1 MIRQFELKKYLHDLL
16 GVDAFKDY
24 CPNGMIVEGSD
35 DLYSGITGVS
45 FTLDLVKTA
54 IAKKSDFILVH
65 HPHGFWKGQNQ
76 TLTGPHKTKIK
87 LLLENNISLWGYHLP
102 MDAHP
107 IYGNNAC
114 LAKAIGATPIGGFMK
129 EGNKYI
135 GLKLEF
141 PEPISIDSLL
151 EVLEKEVGIPNFTF
165 LHGKQYV
172 HKIALCT
179 GSAPNQVE
187 EVLEWAD
194 VYITG
199 EARENTQ
206 YLIQENN
213 LHFIA
218 AGHHQTERF
227 GPRALGNHIAEK
239 FGLKVEFI
247 DIVNPV

>member
-1 MIRQFELKKYLHDLL
+1 MIQQLELKKYLHELL
-16 GVDAFKDY
+16 DVDSFKDY
-24 CPNGMIVEGSD
+24 CPNGLIVEGSD
-35 DLYSGITGVS
+35 VLYRGISGVS
-45 FTLDLVKTA
+45 FTLELAK
-54 IAKKSDFILVH
+54 IAVAQKADFILVH

-76 TLTGPHKTKIK
+76 TLTGSHKAKIK

-114 LAKAIGATPIGGFMK
+114 LAKAIGAKPVGGFMK
-129 EGNKYI
+129 EGTKYI
-135 GLKLEF
+135 GLKLEL
-141 PEPISIDSLL
+141 PKAISIQSLL
-151 EVLEKEVGIPNFTF
+151 NVIEQEVGVPNFTF
-165 LHGKQYV
+165 LHGKERVQ
-172 HKIALCT
+172 KIALCT

-187 EVLEWAD
+187 EVLDWAD

-206 YLIQENN
+206 YLIQENH

-239 FGLKVEFI
+239 FGLHVDFI
-247 DIVNPV
+247 DLINPV